1 LYKKAAHKILVKL
14 ASGENGA
21 IPCKQPNPMFQAQ
34 DSGSSNNSTSNSTGN
49 ETETETGSESGMS
62 NELIGDILVIAAQ
75 VSISPTNVRRV
86 QRRQP

>member
-1 LYKKAAHKILVKL
+1 MKNYCNSFITL

-21 IPCKQPNPMFQAQ
+21 IPCKQPNLMFQAQ
-34 DSGSSNNSTSNSTGN
+34 DSGSSNNSTGNSTGN

-75 VSISPTNVRRV
+75 VSISPINICYA
-86 QRRQP
+86 QRCQP